1 MCETAPT
8 IVRHTNVPP
17 IQSKIMEPQHTSG
30 NGTGRNDAEQA
41 ISTYLTE
48 HTPMNENEARRE
60 ARSMLRRAAPLVGSA
75 EQLVRP
81 WWTLLL
87 RGALA
92 IAAGILFLRRPV
104 SALAALVLVFGAWTF
119 VDGII
124 ALGAGLS
131 REKSWD
137 LTLSGL
143 IGIVIGAIAIMR
155 PGVGL
160 LVFYAL
166 VAIWIMGR
174 GMTEIAWGS
183 HPHEQDGES
192 RGGLIALGVLSFVF
206 GLFLLIAPRVGVPAL
221 GVWIGFYAIVLGV
234 ALVASAFP
242 LRHAQHR
249 MSQLRAQA
257 EAPPP
262 PR

>member
-1 MCETAPT
+1 
-8 IVRHTNVPP
+8 
-17 IQSKIMEPQHTSG
+17 MEPKQTSG
-30 NGTGRNDAEQA
+30 NGTGRNDAVHA

-48 HTPMNENEARRE
+48 HTPMNENEARTE
-60 ARSMLRRAAPLVGSA
+60 AEGMLRRAGPLVSA

-104 SALAALVLVFGAWTF
+104 GALTALVLVFGAWTF

-124 ALGAGLS
+124 ALGAGIS

-137 LTLSGL
+137 HALSGL
-143 IGIVIGAIAIMR
+143 IGIVVGAIAIMR
-155 PGVGL
+155 PGIGL

-174 GMTEIAWGS
+174 GITEIAWGS

-221 GVWIGFYAIVLGV
+221 AVWIGFYAIVLGV

-242 LRHAQHR
+242 LRHAQQR
-249 MSQLRAQA
+249 MAQLKAHA
-257 EAPPP
+257 EAPSQ